1 MVEIQSRVSTA
12 DDQVQVVP
20 ATALSQ
26 YKDKSILFIET
37 PGGYK
42 AQAVEVLAR
51 LDGQIHVR
59 GKFGDQDRVA
69 VAGVAALRALLQK
82 GE

>member
-1 MVEIQSRVSTA
+1 
-12 DDQVQVVP
+12 
-20 ATALSQ
+20 
-26 YKDKSILFIET
+26 
-37 PGGYK
+37 
-42 AQAVEVLAR
+42 VLAR

>member
-1 MVEIQSRVSTA
+1 MPARCCCQAFHADVPAGQQARLRGRLDNSIGLALGDLVMVEIQSRVSTA

-42 AQAVEVLAR
+42 AQA
-51 LDGQIHVR
+51 
-59 GKFGDQDRVA
+59 
-69 VAGVAALRALLQK
+69 
-82 GE
+82 